1 MKWFSIFMLG
11 LLAVA
16 SGCASAA
23 DGSEPDEQVGV
34 ATEEL
39 RFYHGISGPVLSS
52 SFDIPSCANACSNA
66 RSACRDANDAAD
78 PEDPKEPCEL
88 NYELCYGEC
97 IRPR

>member
-1 MKWFSIFMLG
+1 MKLLSVALFG
-11 LLAVA
+11 VLAVV

-34 ATEEL
+34 STDEL
-39 RFYHGISGPVLSS
+39 RIYHGPGGPVLSS
-52 SFDIPSCANACSNA
+52 SLDIPGCTSACSNA

-78 PEDPKEPCEL
+78 PDDPKEPCEL

>member
-1 MKWFSIFMLG
+1 MLG
-11 LLAVA
+11 VLAVV

-39 RFYHGISGPVLSS
+39 RFYRGISGPVLSS
-52 SFDIPSCANACSNA
+52 SLDIPGCASACRSA
-66 RSACRDANDAAD
+66 RDACRDANDAAD